1 MDFSII
7 VDASIAIKWYVRDEI
22 DADKAIAMLL
32 DYENGKAN
40 LIVPNLFYYET
51 ANAVNTVAMRGR
63 ITGDEGRDIIK
74 DLLAM
79 DLITLADFKL
89 IPSAYLYARQ
99 HNISVYD
106 ASYLAAAKEHNA
118 PIYTA
123 DRRFYDAVKSKER
136 LIKWIGDYKRQG
148 I

>member
-1 MDFSII
+1 MDFRII
-7 VDASIAIKWYVRDEI
+7 VDASVAIKWYVRDEI
-22 DADKAIAMLL
+22 DADRAIAMLL
-32 DYENGKAN
+32 DYENGKVK

-51 ANAVNTVAMRGR
+51 VNAVNTAAMRGR
-63 ITGDEGRDIIK
+63 ITEDEGRDIIK

-99 HNISVYD
+99 YKISVYD

-118 PIYTA
+118 PVYTA
-123 DRRFYDAVKSKER
+123 DKKFYDAVKNKER
-136 LIKWIGDYKRQG
+136 LVKWIGDYKRAG
-148 I
+148 